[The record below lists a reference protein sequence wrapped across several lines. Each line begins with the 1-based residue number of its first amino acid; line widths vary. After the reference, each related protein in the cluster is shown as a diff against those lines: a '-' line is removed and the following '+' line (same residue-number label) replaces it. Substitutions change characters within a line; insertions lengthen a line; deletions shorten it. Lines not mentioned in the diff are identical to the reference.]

1 MTGEKR
7 AEVFLNVEA
16 GTQPRRWEA
25 RPDPELPFRL
35 LVLADLGGTRSD
47 RKPLAE
53 RVPVRID
60 RDDYDAV
67 LARVQ
72 PAVDLRLDGS
82 ESARVAF
89 RIRDIDDF
97 HPDSLYRELPVFAG
111 LREMRRR
118 LEDPSTFQTA
128 ARELMG
134 ETDAPPVPRP
144 APGSLLDSILGET
157 DGGQGAAAGVSAD
170 VHPADS
176 LQRFIRS
183 VMSAHLV
190 PGEDP
195 RQAALLDRADRAVAP
210 MMRAVLRDPSFRA
223 VESLW
228 RALYLLV
235 RRVETD
241 SSLGIWLLDVT
252 REELA
257 ADLGGGSALESSAL
271 YRAVVEREAK
281 TPGGVPWSLIVG
293 DYTFGPDAGD
303 VRILEALAGLGHAT
317 DAPFIAGASPRLAGA
332 AGFDGEADPAR
343 WAQVTAP
350 EWSAFRRSRLA
361 RHVGLVL
368 PRVLQ
373 RLPYGEENEPCDAF
387 DFEEVET
394 PPRHENL
401 AWGNPAFSCAILIAR
416 AFGRAGWQ
424 MRSSFD
430 PDLSGLPLHLYRE
443 GGETRAQPCA
453 ETLLTERAAER
464 LLEMGLM
471 PLASIRDQD
480 AVRLVRLQSIADPP
494 APLAAR
500 W

>member
-1 MTGEKR
+1 MSGERR
-7 AEVFLNVEA
+7 AEVFLDVEA

-35 LVLADLGGTRSD
+35 LVLADLSGARPD

-53 RVPVRID
+53 RSPIRID

-72 PAVDLRLDGS
+72 PAIDLRLDGS
-82 ESARVAF
+82 DSARVAF

-118 LEDPSTFQTA
+118 LEDRGTFQQT

-134 ETDAPPVPRP
+134 ETEAPPARRA
-144 APGSLLDSILGET
+144 APGSILDSILGET
-157 DGGQGAAAGVSAD
+157 DGGQGAPALESAD
-170 VHPADS
+170 VRPADS

-183 VMSAHLV
+183 VMAAHLV

-195 RQAALLDRADRAVAP
+195 RQAALLERADRAVAP

-228 RALYLLV
+228 RALHLLV

-241 SSLGIWLLDVT
+241 SSLGIWLFDVT

-257 ADLGGGSALESSAL
+257 ADLGGGSSLDSSVL
-271 YRAVVEREAK
+271 YRALVEREAK

-293 DYTFGPDAGD
+293 DFTFGPAADD
-303 VRILEALAGLGHAT
+303 VRLLESLAGLGHAT
-317 DAPFIAGASPRLAGA
+317 DAPFVAGASPQLAGA
-332 AGFDGEADPAR
+332 AGFDGEADPAS

-350 EWSAFRRSRLA
+350 EWSAFRRSPLA
-361 RHVGLVL
+361 RHVGLIL

-373 RLPYGEENEPCDAF
+373 RLPYGEENESCDAF
-387 DFEEVET
+387 DFEEVEA
-394 PPRHENL
+394 PPRHESL
-401 AWGNPAFSCAILIAR
+401 VWGNPAFLCAVLLAR
-416 AFGRAGWQ
+416 AFSRAGWQ
-424 MRSSFD
+424 LRSSFD

-464 LLEMGLM
+464 LLELGLM
-471 PLASIRDQD
+471 PFASIRDQD
-480 AVRLVRLQSIADPP
+480 AVRLVRLQSVADPP